1 MFLSLPPGIWK
12 AGNTKMGNANAE
24 RKSLSQWQ
32 QCWFCHSGANSWP
45 DSYPQDAALANWK
58 WPKGGYQRN
67 APARGKFSL
76 GHIILLWLN
85 VQVLPDPTGTLIS
98 GRSAAKIQ
106 NPCSGCHEIPRVTI
120 HTWALE
126 IVLKKGW
133 RKVRETQNCCIKT
146 DLVFWGPGSHK
157 CNNSLCSVKW

>member
-1 MFLSLPPGIWK
+1 MQRGSLFPGGSN
-12 AGNTKMGNANAE
+12 AGSATLVQTPGLTPIPRM
-24 RKSLSQWQ
+24 LPWQ
-32 QCWFCHSGANSWP
+32 IESGPKVDIREMLQLEENFHWGISFSCGWMCKYCLIP
-45 DSYPQDAALANWK
+45 LAPW
-58 WPKGGYQRN
+58 
-67 APARGKFSL
+67 
-76 GHIILLWLN
+76 
-85 VQVLPDPTGTLIS
+85 IS

-126 IVLKKGW
+126 TVLKKGW
-133 RKVRETQNCCIKT
+133 RRVRETQNCCIKT